1 MNQFI
6 DKQIYRPSSVW
17 AALEIV
23 GDKPILLILESYW
36 LGIRRFSDFCTQTG
50 LLKTVVSDRLKKLIA
65 VGCLQKT
72 AYSTK
77 PLRYEYRG
85 TKKLMG
91 MYPLAL
97 SMLHWE
103 YQWGQQPKK
112 INLQLTHTNC
122 RKISTPI
129 PKCLACRAPLQGRDV
144 DWVIEPAETQD
155 GVKPY
160 SRRRK
165 SSLVLKPR
173 EIVLFDEIADVIG
186 DRWSALI
193 IRSLFTRLDSFQAIQ
208 QDTQMATNVLSERLR
223 LLLDKQI
230 IAKIK
235 QPSSRHMGYKLTQKG
250 HDIYPVML
258 ALMEWGSRWP
268 TDHLDPPINLVHRPC
283 GCRLKMQIACSACDQ
298 ELLPKEVTFTLDGA
312 SLSDTKSSR

>member
-1 MNQFI
+1 MSQNT
-6 DKQIYRPSSVW
+6 DKQIHRASSVW

-23 GDKPILLILESYW
+23 GDKPTLLLLESYW
-36 LGIRRFSDFCTQTG
+36 LGIRRFSAFCTQTG
-50 LLKTVVSDRLKKLIA
+50 LLKTVVSDRLKKLIT
-65 VGCLQKT
+65 VGCLQKKP
-72 AYSTK
+72 YSTK

-85 TKKLMG
+85 TEKLLG

-97 SMLHWE
+97 SMLYWE
-103 YQWGQQPKK
+103 YQWGQRPEK
-112 INLQLTHTNC
+112 INLQLTHKNC
-122 RKISTPI
+122 QNISTPI
-129 PKCLACRAPLQGRDV
+129 PKCLACRAQLHSRDV
-144 DWVIEPAETQD
+144 DWVIERVKTQD

-165 SSLVLKPR
+165 SSLVLKQR
-173 EIVLFDEIADVIG
+173 QIALFDEIADVIG

-223 LLLDKQI
+223 LLLAKQI
-230 IAKIK
+230 IAKTK
-235 QPSSRHMGYKLTQKG
+235 QLSSRHMRYKLTQKG
-250 HDIYPVML
+250 QDLYPVML

-268 TDHLDPPINLVHRPC
+268 TDHLDPTISLVHRPC

-312 SLSDTKSSR
+312 SLLDTKSSR

>member
-1 MNQFI
+1 MSQNT
-6 DKQIYRPSSVW
+6 DKKMHRASSVW
-17 AALEIV
+17 GALEIV
-23 GDKPILLILESYW
+23 GDKPTLLLLESYW

-50 LLKTVVSDRLKKLIA
+50 LLKTVVSDRLKKLVA
-65 VGCLQKT
+65 VGCLKKT
-72 AYSTK
+72 AYLTK

-85 TKKLMG
+85 TEKLLG

-97 SMLHWE
+97 SMLYWE
-103 YQWGQQPKK
+103 YQWSQRPEK
-112 INLQLTHTNC
+112 INLKLTHTNC
-122 RKISTPI
+122 QNVSIPI
-129 PKCLACRAPLQGRDV
+129 PKCLACRAPLHSRDV
-144 DWVIEPAETQD
+144 DWVIEQVTTQNI
-155 GVKPY
+155 VKPY

-165 SSLVLKPR
+165 SSLILKHR
-173 EIVLFDEIADVIG
+173 EIALFDEIADVIG

-193 IRSLFTRLDSFQAIQ
+193 IRSLFTRIDNFQAIQ

-230 IAKIK
+230 IAKAK
-235 QPSSRHMGYKLTQKG
+235 QQSSRHMGYKLTQKG

-268 TDHLDPPINLVHRPC
+268 SDHFDPPISLVHRPC
-283 GCRLKMQIACSACDQ
+283 GCQLKMQIACSACDQ

-312 SLSDTKSSR
+312 RPLET